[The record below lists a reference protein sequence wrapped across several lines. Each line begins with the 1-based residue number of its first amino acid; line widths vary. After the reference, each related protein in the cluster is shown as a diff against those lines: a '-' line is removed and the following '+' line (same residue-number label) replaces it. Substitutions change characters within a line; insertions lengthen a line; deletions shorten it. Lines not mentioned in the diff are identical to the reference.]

1 MTVRRVAASV
11 VHPVRTEVLRPG
23 WAPASAVYADV
34 DERPGTVHVAAFDG
48 EAPGSGPGHA
58 VAAVGTAFAE
68 APPSGLRGE
77 IPAPAYAPGAAWRLR
92 GMAST
97 GAARGRGFG
106 RAVLDEVFAAAREA
120 GATVLWCNARLG
132 AVAFYHRQGLVTA
145 GERFEIPEIG
155 PHYVMWRAL

>member
-48 EAPGSGPGHA
+48 AA

-68 APPSGLRGE
+68 APPEALRGE
-77 IPAPAYAPGAAWRLR
+77 LPASAYAPGAAWRLR

-106 RAVLDEVFAAAREA
+106 RAVLDGVFAAAREA
-120 GATVLWCNARLG
+120 GASVLWCNARLG
-132 AVAFYHRQGLVTA
+132 AVAFYERQGLRTA
-145 GERFEIPEIG
+145 GERFDLPEIG
-155 PHYVMWRAL
+155 PHYVMWREL